1 MGLQPEEEV
10 AGAGAWRCQLLHV
23 LPALGFAGRKWDW
36 SLKAHGI
43 SGRFHFDLSG
53 TRTMLWV
60 SFKLVFGAGES
71 HPCAFSPPQSFF
83 YFLFYLYVFI
93 ASGKI
98 WFGFTR
104 AHRAA
109 DLPAPCGMLERL
121 GRGCQWLLRDL
132 PSSARANP
140 PHPHTRGTDG
150 HCEGVGTNPG
160 G

>member
-23 LPALGFAGRKWDW
+23 LPALGFAGRKWGW

-43 SGRFHFDLSG
+43 SGRFHFDLFG
-53 TRTMLWV
+53 TRTMLWI
-60 SFKLVFGAGES
+60 SFYLVFGAGES

-83 YFLFYLYVFI
+83 YFLFYLYVFV

-104 AHRAA
+104 S
-109 DLPAPCGMLERL
+109 CGSASTLCHAGEIGVRVPVAFE
-121 GRGCQWLLRDL
+121 GYSILRQSK
-132 PSSARANP
+132 SSP
-140 PHPHTRGTDG
+140 LTHPWD
-150 HCEGVGTNPG
+150 
-160 G
+160 